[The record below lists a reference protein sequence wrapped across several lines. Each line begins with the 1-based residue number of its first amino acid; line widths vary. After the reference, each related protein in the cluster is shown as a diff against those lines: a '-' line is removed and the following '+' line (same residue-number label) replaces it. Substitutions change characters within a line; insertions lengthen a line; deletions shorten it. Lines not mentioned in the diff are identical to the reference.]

1 MSDQY
6 LQAMGITRWVR
17 RQSDPVAAIEA
28 TVSDDKLSVDVEL
41 SVAQTPDSHMLDELD
56 WPTLTQKVA
65 DCTACDLHTGR
76 KQTVFGKGDQQ
87 SDWLIIGE
95 APGAE
100 EEQTG
105 QPFMGEPG
113 KLLTA
118 MLKAMKLK
126 REQVYITNVLKCR
139 PPDSRDPVTDELL
152 SCVGFLKRQIEL
164 LQPKIIL
171 CMGRTAAQTIL
182 KSSEQ
187 IKNLRGQVHEH
198 EETGIPVVVTYH
210 PGYLLRSPND
220 KRKAWEDLQ
229 RAMAV
234 VAGEIS

>member
-1 MSDQY
+1 MRDQY
-6 LQAMGITRWVR
+6 LQAMSITRWVR
-17 RQSDPVAAIEA
+17 RRSDPVAAIDTA
-28 TVSDDKLSVDVEL
+28 VNDDKSSVDVEL
-41 SVAQTPDSHMLDELD
+41 SVVQTPDSHMLDELD
-56 WPTLTQKVA
+56 WSALAHKVA
-65 DCTACDLHTGR
+65 DCTACDLHASR
-76 KQTVFGKGDQQ
+76 KQTIFGNGAEQ

-105 QPFMGEPG
+105 LPFMGEAG

-139 PPDSRDPVTDELL
+139 LPENRDPLKDELL
-152 SCVGFLKRQIEL
+152 SCEGFLKRQIEL
-164 LQPKIIL
+164 VQPKIIL
-171 CMGRTAAQTIL
+171 CLGRIAAQTIL
-182 KSSEQ
+182 KSSER
-187 IKNLRGQVHEH
+187 IKTLRGQVHEY
-198 EETGIPVVVTYH
+198 EQTGIPVVATYH
-210 PGYLLRSPND
+210 PAYLLRAPNE

-234 VAGEIS
+234 VAGEVS